1 MKLSVLLLQ
10 TFLLKQAESA
20 TLYSYAILGVNN
32 TGEIA
37 STGKIDVT
45 TGNVH
50 WTSESIN
57 RGSDAFCN
65 VAFKKNPASYLVP
78 AVRQGATDPTDL
90 QLLTIRADSG
100 TVEHIVNISKPYEYP
115 ASAFDDEHDLIWAI
129 AIPPQGGSDIITIH
143 AATGHVDVV
152 KSNIGLPDIQLC
164 EAAFL
169 NNQFF
174 FAWEDD
180 TSQIIVTYDVA
191 SQQIS
196 QRHYVMCPGECRGG
210 MNTMVPYMPNAPS
223 DNSTHILA
231 MAVYGGPGAPN
242 PQVITIDPA
251 INDTITVLA
260 TCPESTI
267 SSPQGAGAFDP
278 ISRNF
283 YNLMLYTN
291 NTPCCDV
298 YYQLVTTNIDNPSY
312 TITRIIE
319 PGKPTS
325 QPSGELWS
333 IDIGE

>member
-1 MKLSVLLLQ
+1 
-10 TFLLKQAESA
+10 
-20 TLYSYAILGVNN
+20 
-32 TGEIA
+32 
-37 STGKIDVT
+37 
-45 TGNVH
+45 
-50 WTSESIN
+50 
-57 RGSDAFCN
+57 
-65 VAFKKNPASYLVP
+65 
-78 AVRQGATDPTDL
+78 
-90 QLLTIRADSG
+90 
-100 TVEHIVNISKPYEYP
+100 
-115 ASAFDDEHDLIWAI
+115 
-129 AIPPQGGSDIITIH
+129 
-143 AATGHVDVV
+143 
-152 KSNIGLPDIQLC
+152 
-164 EAAFL
+164 
-169 NNQFF
+169 
-174 FAWEDD
+174 
-180 TSQIIVTYDVA
+180 
-191 SQQIS
+191 
-196 QRHYVMCPGECRGG
+196 
-210 MNTMVPYMPNAPS
+210 
-223 DNSTHILA
+223 